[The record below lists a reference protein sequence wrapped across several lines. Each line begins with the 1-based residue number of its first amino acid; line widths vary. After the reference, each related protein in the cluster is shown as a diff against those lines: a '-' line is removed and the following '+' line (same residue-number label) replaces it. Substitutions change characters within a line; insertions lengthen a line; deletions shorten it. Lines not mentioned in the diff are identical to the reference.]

1 MFLTADELYAL
12 TGYRRK
18 SGQIEWLRAKRW
30 RFEITREGFPRVAR
44 GYYERRMIADAP
56 LEQPARLPR
65 KPDFTLVKGAA

>member
-44 GYYERRMIADAP
+44 GYYERRMIASI
-56 LEQPARLPR
+56 EQPTRLPK
-65 KPDFTLVKGAA
+65 KPNFALLKGAA